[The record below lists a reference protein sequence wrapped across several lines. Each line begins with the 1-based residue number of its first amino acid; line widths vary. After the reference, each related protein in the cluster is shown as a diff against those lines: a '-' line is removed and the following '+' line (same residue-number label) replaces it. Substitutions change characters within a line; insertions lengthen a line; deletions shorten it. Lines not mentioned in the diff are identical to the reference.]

1 MITLQEK
8 GRIASV
14 AVATPP
20 YCLRQSKAVEILN
33 KYYAEKLSRRNL
45 EIMQKVFAH
54 PGIQSRFLAI
64 ENPENLI
71 SEEPD
76 ARIARFTHW
85 AVKLSREAI
94 LNALEKAGL
103 TLNDVGGLV
112 VNTCTGYIC
121 PGIST
126 YLIEELGLPRETR
139 VYDLVGSGCGG
150 AIPNLQI
157 CEDILLQNGDSA
169 VLSVSVEICSATFQM
184 DDDPG
189 LIVSNAIFGD
199 GAAAAVLWNQ
209 PKGLKM
215 VASMSSYATEYR
227 SAVRYIHKNG
237 QLYNQL
243 SLSLPHLASKA
254 VAGVIKKLLEP
265 LNLSVEDV
273 KHWALHPGGEK
284 IINAVR
290 DAIGLTE
297 KQTYASRAILSEYG
311 NMSSPSV
318 WFVLQRILEGDIAP
332 GDWLIM
338 VAFGAGLSA
347 HAFLLQADSDAQDYQ
362 HFPPH

>member
-14 AVATPP
+14 AAATPP
-20 YCLRQSKAVEILN
+20 YCLHQSRAVEILN
-33 KYYAEKLSRRNL
+33 KCYAEKLSRRNRD
-45 EIMQKVFAH
+45 IMQKVFAH

-76 ARIARFTHW
+76 ARIARFTRW
-85 AVKLSREAI
+85 AVKLSNEAVFG
-94 LNALEKAGL
+94 ALEKAGL
-103 TLNDVGGLV
+103 TVNDVGALV

-126 YLIEELGLPRETR
+126 YLIEKLGLPVETR

-157 CEDILLQNGDSA
+157 CEDMLRQNGNRA

-215 VASMSSYATEYR
+215 VASVSTYATEYR

-243 SLSLPHLASKA
+243 SLSLPHVAGKA

-265 LNLSVEDV
+265 LNLSVRDV

-297 KQTYASRAILSEYG
+297 KQTCASRAILSEYG
-311 NMSSPSV
+311 NMSSPSI
-318 WFVLQRILEGDIAP
+318 WFVLRRILKSDIAP
-332 GDWLIM
+332 GDWVVM
-338 VAFGAGLSA
+338 AAFGAGFSA
-347 HAFLLQADSDAQDYQ
+347 HAFLLRVEDHNY
-362 HFPPH
+362 

>member
-14 AVATPP
+14 AVSTPP
-20 YCLRQSKAVEILN
+20 YCLHQSKAVEILN
-33 KYYAEKLSRRNL
+33 KYYAEKLSRSNR

-54 PGIQSRFLAI
+54 PGIRSRFLAI

-76 ARIARFTHW
+76 ARIARFTRW
-85 AVKLSREAI
+85 AVKLSNEAV
-94 LNALEKAGL
+94 LGALEKAGL
-103 TLNDVGGLV
+103 TVNDVGALV

-126 YLIEELGLPRETR
+126 YLIEELGLPVETR

-157 CEDILLQNGDSA
+157 CADMLRQNGNRP

-209 PKGLKM
+209 PTGLKM
-215 VASMSSYATEYR
+215 VASVNTYATEYR
-227 SAVRYIHKNG
+227 SAIRYIHKNG
-237 QLYNQL
+237 QLHNQL

-254 VAGVIKKLLEP
+254 VAGIIKKLLEP
-265 LNLSVEDV
+265 LNLSVRDV

-297 KQTYASRAILSEYG
+297 KQTCASRAILSEYG

-332 GDWLIM
+332 GDWFVM

-347 HAFLLQADSDAQDYQ
+347 HAFLLQADADA
-362 HFPPH
+362 